1 MKNNIRNTIEE
12 IQNAIL
18 ITKLGY
24 LPPHISLLQTKE
36 FDNKGNIW
44 FLSDKYSV
52 CNQDLLISNEATL
65 IYSKPESS
73 YFLSLYG
80 KGKIIDD
87 PEKLKELYN
96 EKDITYVKKREKETL
111 TAIKFEILKAD
122 YWDDLNRESNT
133 IFTKDY
139 LD

>member
-1 MKNNIRNTIEE
+1 MKSNIRNTIEE

-24 LPPHISLLQTKE
+24 SPPHTSLLQTKE
-36 FDNKGNIW
+36 FDNNGNIW

-52 CNQDLLISNEATL
+52 CNQNLLISNEAVL

-80 KGKIIDD
+80 KSEIVEDQ
-87 PEKLKELYN
+87 ERLKELYN
-96 EKDITYVKKREKETL
+96 EEDIVYAKKRKKDTL

-122 YWDDLNRESNT
+122 YWDDLNRESNN

-139 LD
+139 L